1 MEMVMELAASRRRFL
16 PWECIVRSGVVLTMI
31 GLLCVGSRSY
41 AKDCTA
47 KPAGYIVNPEAG
59 EHILSPKARECEQN
73 ARKAAMKLG
82 DETGILEYT
91 WKEDMVN
98 VLILPDR
105 AADTDDVI
113 EERNA
118 ENKEFV
124 AKIEAEELPVITEL
138 KPIGDDFDVLEMLY
152 PSENAEAET
161 DAGIT
166 SDAKEVP
173 IIVPPVPA
181 GDETKTDIP
190 SISVKEEAPLVEE
203 DMETDIPPVGA
214 EDDKAVD
221 ESDGSEEEG
230 AEDYGLREFAG
241 FLVDEEGYIA
251 GVTERVDLTDGI
263 LILIRDTECIGVRE
277 GALSELA
284 GCVAE
289 IYIPANIRE
298 IEPGAFDAFASAAY
312 IEVAGDHPGYY
323 SENGSLYPRE

>member
-1 MEMVMELAASRRRFL
+1 MEMVMELVASRRSSL
-16 PWECIVRSGVVLTMI
+16 PWECIVRGGLVLLMI

-59 EHILSPKARECEQN
+59 ENILSPKARECEQN
-73 ARKAAMKLG
+73 ARAAAMKLG

-98 VLILPDR
+98 ALVMPGKT
-105 AADTDDVI
+105 ADTDGI
-113 EERNA
+113 IAETNA
-118 ENKEFV
+118 EDKEPV
-124 AKIEAEELPVITEL
+124 AKIEAEEMPVITEL
-138 KPIGDDFDVLEMLY
+138 EPIGDDFDVLEMLH
-152 PSENAEAET
+152 PSEKAKAEP

-166 SDAKEVP
+166 PDAKEVP
-173 IIVPPVPA
+173 PIAPPVIA
-181 GDETKTDIP
+181 GDEKNTDIP
-190 SISVKEEAPLVEE
+190 SISVKEEAPPVEE
-203 DMETDIPPVGA
+203 DKETDIPSAGA

-221 ESDGSEEEG
+221 GSDESEEEG
-230 AEDYGLREFAG
+230 GGDYGLREFAG
-241 FLVDEEGYIA
+241 FLIDEEGYIA

-263 LILIRDTECIGVRE
+263 LILIRDAECIGVRE
-277 GALSELA
+277 GALSNLA

-312 IEVAGDHPGYY
+312 IEVDEDHPGYY
-323 SENGSLYPRE
+323 SESGRLYPRE